1 MASLNTLTKDFLR
14 LSQDFPGKSLLRWRN
29 WQRRLGP
36 ARILMASFAGLIL
49 LGTFLLMLPLAA
61 QGEPVGFVDA
71 LFTATSAT
79 CVTGLAVVDTGK
91 TFSLFGQSVIL
102 LLIQLGGLGLMTF
115 SSFFM
120 YLLGGGRL
128 SLSGRDILQETIS
141 QGPVQNLKALLKTV
155 FLATFVI
162 EITGAL
168 LLTLSFLREMPLTSA
183 FYYGVFHA
191 VSAFCNAG
199 FALYTDNLE
208 SFKGDVLINL
218 TITSLIILGGL
229 GFVVIFE
236 INRKRHNPL
245 HSLSLHARLVL
256 RMTAGLIIAGAVGI
270 FLLEF
275 NNTIEDLTWGEKILS
290 CYFQSVTARTAGFNT
305 LSIGALTDATL
316 LLLITLMFIGASPG
330 SCGGG
335 IKTTT
340 GAVLLAFI
348 RARFRNEENVHLLHR
363 RIPSE
368 VLARAISVVF
378 FSAVL
383 IIVFTFLLLLSEAAS
398 VSHQQSRGIF
408 LELFFEVTSAFGTVG
423 LSTGITPS
431 LTPMS
436 KLLITLVMFIGRLGP
451 LTVAIAVGK
460 TAKMRFTY
468 AQENVLIG

>member
-1 MASLNTLTKDFLR
+1 MASLNALTKDFLR
-14 LSQDFPGKSLLRWRN
+14 LSQDFPSKSLVRWRN

-36 ARILMASFAGLIL
+36 ARILMASFGGLIL
-49 LGTFLLMLPLAA
+49 LGTFLLTLPAA
-61 QGEPVGFVDA
+61 SQGDPVGFIDA

-79 CVTGLAVVDTGK
+79 CVTGLTVVDTGK

-102 LLIQLGGLGLMTF
+102 ALIQLGGLGLMTF

-128 SLSGRDILQETIS
+128 SLGGRDILQETLS
-141 QGPVQNLKALLKTV
+141 QGPMQNLKALLKTV
-155 FLATFVI
+155 FLATVVI

-168 LLTLSFLREMPLTSA
+168 LLTLCFLRDMPVTSA

-199 FALYTDNLE
+199 FALYVDNLE
-208 SFKGDVLINL
+208 AFKGDVLFNF

-236 INRKRHNPL
+236 INRKRQRPQYH
-245 HSLSLHARLVL
+245 LSLHARLVL

-270 FLLEF
+270 FVLEIT
-275 NNTIEDLTWGEKILS
+275 NTLEKLPWGERILS

-305 LSIGALTDATL
+305 LSVGTLTDATL
-316 LLLITLMFIGASPG
+316 LLLIALMFIGASPG

-363 RIPSE
+363 RIPSD

-378 FSAVL
+378 FSAAL
-383 IIVFTFLLLLSEAAS
+383 IMIFTFLLLFSEAAS
-398 VSHQQSRGIF
+398 ISHQQSRGIF
-408 LELFFEVTSAFGTVG
+408 LELFFEVTSAFATVG
-423 LSTGITPS
+423 LSTGITSS
-431 LTPMS
+431 LTPLS

-460 TAKMRFTY
+460 EAKTRFTY

>member
-1 MASLNTLTKDFLR
+1 MASLNVLTKDFLR

-29 WQRRLGP
+29 LQRRLGP
-36 ARILMASFAGLIL
+36 ARILMASFAGLIM
-49 LGTFLLMLPLAA
+49 LGTFLLTLPVAA
-61 QGEPVGFVDA
+61 QGEALGFIDA

-79 CVTGLAVVDTGK
+79 CVTGLTVVDTGK
-91 TFSLFGQSVIL
+91 TFSPFGQIVIL
-102 LLIQLGGLGLMTF
+102 ALIQLGGLGLMTF
-115 SSFFM
+115 STMFTFF
-120 YLLGGGRL
+120 LAGGRL
-128 SLSGRDILQETIS
+128 SLGSRDILQETLS
-141 QGPVQNLKALLKTV
+141 QGPMQNLKALLKTV

-162 EITGAL
+162 EIAGAL
-168 LLTLSFLREMPLTSA
+168 LLTLCFMRDLPVSSA
-183 FYYGVFHA
+183 LYHGVFHA
-191 VSAFCNAG
+191 ISAFCNAG

-208 SFKGDVLINL
+208 SFKNDALVNF
-218 TITSLIILGGL
+218 TVTSLIILGGL

-236 INRKRHNPL
+236 INRKRRNPR
-245 HSLSLHARLVL
+245 HHLSLHARVVL
-256 RMTAGLIIAGAVGI
+256 RMTAGLIIAGALGI
-270 FLLEF
+270 FLLEYT
-275 NNTIEDLTWGEKILS
+275 NTIENLPWGEKLLS

-305 LSIGALTDATL
+305 LSISTLTDATL
-316 LLLITLMFIGASPG
+316 LLLIGLMFMGASPG

-363 RIPSE
+363 RIPSD

-383 IIVFTFLLLLSEAAS
+383 IMVFTFLLLLSEAAS
-398 VSHQQSRGIF
+398 ISHQQSRGIF

-423 LSTGITPS
+423 LSTGITSS
-431 LTPMS
+431 LAPLS

-460 TAKMRFTY
+460 EAKMRFTY